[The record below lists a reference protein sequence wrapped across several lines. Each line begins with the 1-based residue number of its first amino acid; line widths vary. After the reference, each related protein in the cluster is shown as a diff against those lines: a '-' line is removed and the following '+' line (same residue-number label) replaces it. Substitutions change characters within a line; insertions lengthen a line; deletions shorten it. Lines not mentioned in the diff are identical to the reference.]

1 MQTSRESRGC
11 ENRNLEQAHSLG
23 SQLCQLWTFVR
34 LMNRVVF
41 FIGLGWLCA
50 AGCAEPK
57 SSVMVD
63 QRERYDKPLL
73 SPGAQFAAV
82 PPAVQNTI
90 RAETGS
96 ADIDKIIKTTNY
108 GRVVYTVTFENH
120 GGYPPLNIAP
130 DGSMLDRDFLLVMG
144 APQEKAN
151 VVTGGPVAGVTL
163 NDLPKE
169 VVKEIQRQAPNAEID
184 IITKEVHG
192 DKTTYLI
199 TFKDRMHEPLRLG
212 SDGTVL

>member
-1 MQTSRESRGC
+1 
-11 ENRNLEQAHSLG
+11 
-23 SQLCQLWTFVR
+23 
-34 LMNRVVF
+34 MNRVLF
-41 FIGLGWLCA
+41 FIGVGLCV

-120 GGYPPLNIAP
+120 DGYPPLNIAP

-199 TFKDRMHEPLRLG
+199 TFKDRMHEPLRLA